1 MRRVGSYIIS
11 LFKEWIII
19 GRPWFGWSREW
30 QYHMDTARDNAGRLV
45 EHANNA
51 AASSWPAVA
60 GPDIPW
66 FLPLAHNLSKVE
78 RYTSKHGEISTKRV
92 LLHVYTTLFFFGGIW
107 GGGYLY
113 YGMCSKFCGIGRG
126 NIGLCR
132 YCTRSCTD
140 MYAIAYPIQGIFWQH
155 DSSWSSKTESLWGK
169 IRRLYCFMFADGFV
183 WLSETPEGLQEQFEK
198 TLRSTSRTY

>member
-1 MRRVGSYIIS
+1 MCIRDRDYLVNIRNLTIMRRVGSYIIS

-113 YGMCSKFCGIGRG
+113 YGMCSKFCGIGPVSYTH
-126 NIGLCR
+126 L
-132 YCTRSCTD
+132 
-140 MYAIAYPIQGIFWQH
+140 
-155 DSSWSSKTESLWGK
+155 
-169 IRRLYCFMFADGFV
+169 
-183 WLSETPEGLQEQFEK
+183 
-198 TLRSTSRTY
+198 TLPTIYSV